1 MSCRGGY
8 YLVLARVAAHPRDEV
23 VVVDAADVQLDQLA
37 GEVERVPA
45 AALEIGDHLLS
56 VLRPVAVPG
65 MAPSGS
71 RTLRELLGDLLRRL
85 GAVNL
90 DEADLIPP
98 AEVADRAD
106 VRPRVEVALGGDR
119 DACVELALDDREE
132 DRERRLL
139 DRGLRFVVASED
151 LVEPLLERVLDDE
164 RQAEPARQLA
174 RDARLAARGRP
185 CDHEQD
191 RLQERRSRRRTY
203 RRIPP

>member
-8 YLVLARVAAHPRDEV
+8 HLV
-23 VVVDAADVQLDQLA
+23 
-37 GEVERVPA
+37 G
-45 AALEIGDHLLS
+45 

-65 MAPSGS
+65 MAPPRRRVLG
-71 RTLRELLGDLLRRL
+71 ELLSDLLRRL

-90 DEADLIPP
+90 DEAGVVP
-98 AEVADRAD
+98 AVEVTERTD
-106 VRPRVEVALGGDR
+106 VRPRIEVALHGDR

-139 DRGLRFVVASED
+139 DRRLRLVVAPED
-151 LVEPLLERVLDDE
+151 LVEALLERVLDDE

-174 RDARLAARGRP
+174 RDARLAARRRP
-185 CDHEQD
+185 CHDEQE

-203 RRIPP
+203 CRIPP